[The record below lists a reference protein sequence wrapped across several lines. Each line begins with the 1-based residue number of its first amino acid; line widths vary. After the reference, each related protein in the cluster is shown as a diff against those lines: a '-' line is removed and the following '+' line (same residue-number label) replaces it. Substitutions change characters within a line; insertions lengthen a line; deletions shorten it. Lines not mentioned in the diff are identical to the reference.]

1 VVQIIVHQATHV
13 PAGLTTVHQV
23 AIVPARQVR
32 LAPLRQEVVALEAP
46 AHQVAEAVAVEDNIS
61 HTLKDNKI

>member
-1 VVQIIVHQATHV
+1 VVQVH
-13 PAGLTTVHQV
+13 L
-23 AIVPARQVR
+23 VR
-32 LAPLRQEVVALEAP
+32 LAHHRQEVVALEAP